1 MTQSSGFRGVAVE
14 TIGTDNPFTREQ
26 ERAIVAFAA
35 ALIPA
40 SREYNA
46 PSAGD
51 PAIAQEILAA
61 AKRAPAAVAAAVKA
75 LDEAASARHGARF
88 AEVDGPARAG
98 LLREANQPA
107 ADQVARAFDPSA
119 LAGQR
124 TLVSIVAQCY
134 YRDDRVLRSVGMEPR
149 PPFPKGFDVEQGDW
163 SLLEPVK
170 RRGRL
175 YREVD
180 G

>member
-1 MTQSSGFRGVAVE
+1 MTAAAA
-14 TIGTDNPFTREQ
+14 TIGTDNPFTPEQ

-40 SREYNA
+40 SEEYHA
-46 PSAGD
+46 PSAGE

-61 AKRAPAAVAAAVKA
+61 AKRAPAAVAAAVRV
-75 LDEAASARHGARF
+75 LDEAALARHGARF
-88 AEVDGPARAG
+88 ADLDDAARAG
-98 LLREANQPA
+98 LVREAANEKPA
-107 ADQVARAFDPSA
+107 ADQVARGFDPSA
-119 LAGQR
+119 LAGR
-124 TLVSIVAQCY
+124 RALVSIVAQCY
-134 YRDDRVLRSVGMEPR
+134 YRDDQVLRSLDMEPR

-163 SLLEPVK
+163 SLLDPVK

-175 YREVD
+175 YREVR

>member
-1 MTQSSGFRGVAVE
+1 MTAAAA
-14 TIGTDNPFTREQ
+14 TIGTDNPFSQEQ

-40 SREYNA
+40 SEEYHA

-61 AKRAPAAVAAAVKA
+61 AKRAPAAMAAAVRV
-75 LDEAASARHGARF
+75 LDEAALARHGARF
-88 AEVDGPARAG
+88 ADLDDAARAG
-98 LLREANQPA
+98 LVREAANEKPA
-107 ADQVARAFDPSA
+107 ADQVARGFDPSA

-124 TLVSIVAQCY
+124 ALVSIVAQCY
-134 YRDDRVLRSVGMEPR
+134 YRDDRVLRSLDMEPR
-149 PPFPKGFDVEQGDW
+149 PPFPKGFAVEQGDW

-175 YREVD
+175 YREVR